1 MLTLPLSTCAG
12 LWQEEERAFFF
23 LAGPP
28 LGGRGRGPGR
38 IRSRLWNRVN
48 SESCMQSLQRRL
60 LHYTLRLLCYNTQ
73 IAQAGDAK
81 VWKTDRVLAR
91 LQVLLLVDASEDQT
105 S

>member
-1 MLTLPLSTCAG
+1 
-12 LWQEEERAFFF
+12 
-23 LAGPP
+23 
-28 LGGRGRGPGR
+28 
-38 IRSRLWNRVN
+38 
-48 SESCMQSLQRRL
+48 MQSLQRRL